1 MAVATWVVL
10 ALVSALIGAELQAWS
25 GPLHRWMVRR
35 AAAAIPGDLRERYV
49 EEWLSEL
56 ETLPQAPATRLF
68 WASSLF
74 LRRGQMR
81 RAVGATPAG
90 FGWRIKRVLDVGA
103 AGTALVVLLPLL
115 GMIALAA
122 RMDGGPGVLFR
133 QVRVGA
139 GGRPFAVLKF
149 RTLRPAEEFGQAH
162 RLSAFGRVVR
172 QTSLDELPQLWNVLR
187 GDMTLVGPR
196 PESPGHYKRFA
207 SRIPSYAKRAGFPP
221 GLTGL
226 AQIEGMRGDSSL
238 REQVSR
244 DNHYMDNWS
253 LWLDIKLLC
262 CTFVS
267 VLRQRGH

>member
-35 AAAAIPGDLRERYV
+35 AAAGIPGDLRQRYI

-56 ETLPQAPATRLF
+56 ETLPHAPATRLF

-196 PESPGHYKRFA
+196 PESPGTTSGSRLGFQAMPSVPA
-207 SRIPSYAKRAGFPP
+207 SRLVSR
-221 GLTGL
+221 L

-244 DNHYMDNWS
+244 GNHYMYNWS
-253 LWLDIKLLC
+253 LWLDIMLLC
-262 CTFVS
+262 WTFVS